1 MVIDVTRDGAVA
13 TVRMAH
19 GPVNVCDLEMFEAI
33 ADTFAELDG
42 DDTVDAIVLAGND
55 RAFSAGVDLKRLLDG
70 GEGYTREFLAA
81 LDRALIAPLRATAP
95 VVAAVTGHAVA
106 GGAVLAAACDHA
118 VMTDDARA
126 RIGLAELAVGVPF
139 PAVPL
144 EIMRRR
150 LGPKLPEAV
159 WLAGLVGPDRA
170 LALGF
175 VDEVVPAD
183 QVVARA
189 TEVAQRLAALPA
201 VTRQV
206 THEQMTREVEDAL
219 AGRSGDGDARVA
231 DAWCSDEVRGAIRD
245 YVQRTLG

>member
-1 MVIDVTRDGAVA
+1 MIDVTRDGTVA
-13 TVRMAH
+13 TVRLSH

-33 ADTFAELDG
+33 ADTFADLDA
-42 DDTVDAIVLAGND
+42 DDGVDAIVLAGND

-70 GEGYTREFLAA
+70 GEAYTRDFLGA
-81 LDRALIAPLRATAP
+81 LDRGLIAPLRAATP

-118 VMTDDARA
+118 VMTDEPRV
-126 RIGLAELAVGVPF
+126 RIGLAELSVGVPF
-139 PAVPL
+139 PTVPL

-150 LGPKLPEAV
+150 LGPKTAEAV
-159 WLAGLVGPDRA
+159 WLAPLVDPARA
-170 LALGF
+170 LAMGF

-189 TEVAQRLAALPA
+189 TEVAHRLAALPA
-201 VTRQV
+201 ITRQV
-206 THEQMTREVEDAL
+206 THEQLVREVEDAL
-219 AGRSGDGDARVA
+219 AQRSGDWDARVA
-231 DAWCSDEVRGAIRD
+231 DAWCSEEVRGAIRD

>member
-1 MVIDVTRDGAVA
+1 MIDVTRDAAVA
-13 TVRMAH
+13 TVRLAH

-33 ADTFAELDG
+33 ADTFATLDA
-42 DDTVDAIVLAGND
+42 DEAVDAIVLAGND

-70 GEGYTREFLAA
+70 GEAYTREFLAA
-81 LDRALIAPLRATAP
+81 LDRGLIAPLRTRAP

-118 VMTDDARA
+118 VMTDDPRA

-139 PAVPL
+139 PSVPL

-150 LGPKLPEAV
+150 LGPALPRAV
-159 WLAGLVGPDRA
+159 WLAGLEDPEQA
-170 LALGF
+170 LATGF
-175 VDEVVPAD
+175 VDELVPAD
-183 QVVARA
+183 RVVDRA
-189 TEVAQRLAALPA
+189 TEVARRLAALPA

-206 THEQMTREVEDAL
+206 PHEQMVREVEDAL
-219 AGRSGDGDARVA
+219 AERSADWDARVV

-245 YVQRTLG
+245 YVDRTLG